1 MEDDATLVQPVQEQS
16 QKKLKKLKDE
26 RKEKIL
32 KQIKD
37 ANDDAHIEEHRYD
50 DINNAMDAYLR
61 HAMNFLGWQESEAYA
76 IAWLVLC
83 EVSGCYFPVTKCS
96 IMRAV
101 YRAFRLL
108 VNFPSETVQ
117 ISSIWIFYWLK
128 LMAITK
134 DSFLIYEATKAFKK
148 IIKYAYEKQ
157 APWFIEFTKNATI
170 TIDTDIQFLKIA
182 EAALCTVLK
191 HEKSPCVAQ
200 RINRET
206 KDIHGRI
213 VARLR
218 DYLITGGTLA
228 KAGVTRALKSLQVIA
243 SKVKRHS
250 ANKNDSLLQN
260 EFSNYTKLK
269 TMEEPGAAI
278 KEIVNDSYISGH
290 CARTL
295 CTVCKVANDENK
307 DLLEKYAPEFAVFC
321 NEECGVGSA
330 PLMEMSDSLDDSLDK
345 KYRALGVPDP
355 KITNSAATLI
365 AKLDTAIEML
375 LPTAIAKK
383 YHDENRKR
391 TVDSLANLT
400 CMCLRG
406 KTPGKTPDKEDVLA
420 LYKKL
425 FDRNFEDDTYG
436 WRRKYLSK
444 VLATD
449 TEEQEYILNYLSNES
464 RSFGCVLGVPASSS
478 CYQTLPIL
486 PQTPNFAETLRSAQQ
501 YLGLHHYIAKLDTA
515 IEMLL
520 PTAIAKKY
528 HDENRK
534 RTVDSLA
541 NLTCMCLRGKAPDK
555 EDVLT
560 LYKKL
565 FDRNFEDDTYAWRYT
580 HLSKVL
586 DTDAEGQEFILNF
599 LSEESRSFG
608 CVLGVSTSRTCYQT
622 LPRLTQTPNFAEAL
636 RSAQQYLGLSP
647 LQQFLELPQSF
658 EQLYAMSIINTAV
671 VRGMPKQKEP
681 KSLRDVPALIQKKE
695 ISLPEQCVYLVHVR
709 TAEEQ
714 AIAER
719 RVDPSNEKIKKQ
731 ASMVDT
737 IGKIREFTP
746 LQMQQ
751 DSSLLV
757 IRAIRLAIRNRK
769 QERHAKKKRICKE
782 KQNRKKF
789 KAAS

>member
-1 MEDDATLVQPVQEQS
+1 MISVEELESIKKALGRNLSRGELSGSYDRTGKRQNTEDDTAPRQEQLK
-16 QKKLKKLKDE
+16 KKLKKLKKD
-26 RKEKIL
+26 REKNIL
-32 KQIKD
+32 QQIKD

-260 EFSNYTKLK
+260 EFSKYTKLETVEK
-269 TMEEPGAAI
+269 LGAAI
-278 KEIVNDSYISGH
+278 KKIVPDDYRPGH

-295 CTVCKVANDENK
+295 FTAFKVAKNEYK
-307 DLLEKYAPEFAVFC
+307 DILKNYAPEFEVFC
-321 NEECGVGSA
+321 KETYGVGSA
-330 PLMEMSDSLDDSLDK
+330 CLMEMTKSLDE
-345 KYRALGVPDP
+345 KYEALGVPRPDD
-355 KITNSAATLI
+355 NSAATLI
-365 AKLDTAIEML
+365 ARLKTCSEML
-375 LPTAIAKK
+375 LPAAVAKK

-391 TVDSLANLT
+391 TVDGLASLT

-501 YLGLHHYIAKLDTA
+501 YLGL
-515 IEMLL
+515 
-520 PTAIAKKY
+520 
-528 HDENRK
+528 
-534 RTVDSLA
+534 
-541 NLTCMCLRGKAPDK
+541 
-555 EDVLT
+555 
-560 LYKKL
+560 
-565 FDRNFEDDTYAWRYT
+565 
-580 HLSKVL
+580 
-586 DTDAEGQEFILNF
+586 
-599 LSEESRSFG
+599 
-608 CVLGVSTSRTCYQT
+608 
-622 LPRLTQTPNFAEAL
+622 
-636 RSAQQYLGLSP
+636 SP

-658 EQLYAMSIINTAV
+658 EQLYAMPIINTAV

>member
-1 MEDDATLVQPVQEQS
+1 MISVEELESIKKALGRNLSRGELSGSYDRTGKRQNTEDDTAPRQEQLK
-16 QKKLKKLKDE
+16 KKLKKLKKD
-26 RKEKIL
+26 REKNIL
-32 KQIKD
+32 QQIKD
-37 ANDDAHIEEHRYD
+37 ANDDAHYEEEHRYD

-61 HAMNFLGWQESEAYA
+61 HVMNFLGWQESEAYA

-406 KTPGKTPDKEDVLA
+406 K
-420 LYKKL
+420 
-425 FDRNFEDDTYG
+425 
-436 WRRKYLSK
+436 
-444 VLATD
+444 
-449 TEEQEYILNYLSNES
+449 
-464 RSFGCVLGVPASSS
+464 
-478 CYQTLPIL
+478 
-486 PQTPNFAETLRSAQQ
+486 
-501 YLGLHHYIAKLDTA
+501 
-515 IEMLL
+515 
-520 PTAIAKKY
+520 
-528 HDENRK
+528 
-534 RTVDSLA
+534 
-541 NLTCMCLRGKAPDK
+541 APDK

-658 EQLYAMSIINTAV
+658 EQLYAMPIINTAV

-719 RVDPSNEKIKKQ
+719 RVVPSKENIKKH

-737 IGKIREFTP
+737 IGTFQNFTP
-746 LQMQQ
+746 VQMQQ
-751 DSSLLV
+751 DSSLLA
-757 IRAIRLAIRNRK
+757 IRAIRLAIRTKK
-769 QERHAKKKRICKE
+769 QEQRAKRRRIRNE
-782 KQNRKKF
+782 IQRLRKD
-789 KAAS
+789 SS